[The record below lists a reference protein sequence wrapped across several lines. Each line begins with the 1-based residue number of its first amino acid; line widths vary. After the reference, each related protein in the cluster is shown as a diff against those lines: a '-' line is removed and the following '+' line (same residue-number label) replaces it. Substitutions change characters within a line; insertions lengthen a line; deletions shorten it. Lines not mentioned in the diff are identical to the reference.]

1 MNLRHLF
8 LTYQAQTSPSPVGI
22 EIERAEGIYMYGAD
36 GKRYTDL
43 IAGVSVSAVGHCHPK
58 VVEAVRE
65 QTSKYMHL
73 MVYGEFIQSPQARYA
88 ARLASLLPVELS
100 NIYFVNSGSEANEG
114 AVKLAKRFTGR
125 SETVACN
132 RAYHGSTQG
141 AMSLMNDRRFQNAF
155 RPLLPEVR
163 FIDFNNFEQL
173 PIITEQTACVLVEP
187 VQGEA
192 GVILPAKGYLQAL
205 RERCS
210 QTGTLL
216 IFDEIQT
223 GFGRLGKLFAM
234 ERYGVV
240 PDILT
245 LAKSLGGGMP
255 LGAFIASKAIMN
267 VLQSPALG
275 HITTFGGH
283 PVSCAAGLAALEV
296 ILSDNLMKSVES
308 KSRLFRKL
316 LSDAEIEEIRGDGLL
331 LAVEL
336 GKPERLAKFIE
347 LAYQNGIATDWFLF
361 NDTSFRISPP
371 LIITSQQIEETCQT
385 LKSIIKSS

>member
-1 MNLRHLF
+1 M
-8 LTYQAQTSPSPVGI
+8 GI

>member
-1 MNLRHLF
+1 
-8 LTYQAQTSPSPVGI
+8 
-22 EIERAEGIYMYGAD
+22 MYGAD

-43 IAGVSVSAVGHCHPK
+43 IAGVSVSAVGHCHHR
-58 VVEAVRE
+58 VVEAVTA

-73 MVYGEFIQSPQARYA
+73 MVYGEFIQSPQALYA
-88 ARLASLLPVELS
+88 AKLASLLPAELS

-125 SETVACN
+125 SETIAFN

-141 AMSLMNDRRFQNAF
+141 AMSLMNDSRFQNAF

-163 FIDFNNFEQL
+163 FLDFNDFEQL
-173 PIITEQTACVLVEP
+173 PTITEQTACVLVEP

-192 GVILPAKGYLQAL
+192 GVIVPANGYLQAL

-210 QTGTLL
+210 QTGTML

-234 ERYGVV
+234 EKYGVV

-255 LGAFIASKAIMN
+255 LGAFISSKEIMS

-283 PVSCAAGLAALEV
+283 PVSCAAGLAALDV
-296 ILSDNLMKSVES
+296 ILSDDLMASVES
-308 KSRLFRKL
+308 KSHLFRKL
-316 LSDAEIEEIRGDGLL
+316 LSDAAIEEIRGEGLL

-347 LAYQNGIATDWFLF
+347 LAYKNGIATDWFLF
-361 NDTSFRISPP
+361 NDSSFRISPP
-371 LIITSQQIEETCQT
+371 LIITNQQIEETCQS
-385 LKSIIKSS
+385 LRRIIKEL

>member
-1 MNLRHLF
+1 MMNLRHLF

-43 IAGVSVSAVGHCHPK
+43 IAGVSVSAVGHCHHR
-58 VVEAVRE
+58 VVEAVTA

-73 MVYGEFIQSPQARYA
+73 MVYGEFIQSPQALYA
-88 ARLASLLPVELS
+88 AKLASLLPAELS

-125 SETVACN
+125 SETIAFN

-141 AMSLMNDRRFQNAF
+141 AMSLMNDSRFQNAF

-163 FIDFNNFEQL
+163 FLDFNDFEQL
-173 PIITEQTACVLVEP
+173 PTITEQTACVLVEP

-192 GVILPAKGYLQAL
+192 GVIVPANGYLQAL

-210 QTGTLL
+210 QTGTML

-234 ERYGVV
+234 EKYGVV

-255 LGAFIASKAIMN
+255 LGAFISSKEIMS

-283 PVSCAAGLAALEV
+283 PVSCAAGLAALDV
-296 ILSDNLMKSVES
+296 ILSDDLMASVES
-308 KSRLFRKL
+308 KSHLFRKL
-316 LSDAEIEEIRGDGLL
+316 LSDAAIEEIRGEGLL

-347 LAYQNGIATDWFLF
+347 LAYKNGIATDWFLF
-361 NDTSFRISPP
+361 NDSSFRISPP
-371 LIITSQQIEETCQT
+371 LIITNQQIEEICQT
-385 LKSIIKSS
+385 LRLILL